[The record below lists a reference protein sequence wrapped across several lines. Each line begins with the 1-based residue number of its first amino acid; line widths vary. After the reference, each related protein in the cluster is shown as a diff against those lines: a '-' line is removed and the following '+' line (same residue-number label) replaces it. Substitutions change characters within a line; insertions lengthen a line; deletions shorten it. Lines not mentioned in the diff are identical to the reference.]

1 MAGIEGGGCVVI
13 AKVPLVGS
21 AVGAKIVE
29 VYCERI
35 AAGEGIGEEGTC
47 DSREGI
53 DGDVIGL
60 SHRVITATLTEC
72 Y

>member
-21 AVGAKIVE
+21 AVGAKVVE
-29 VYCERI
+29 VY
-35 AAGEGIGEEGTC
+35 GEGITTGERVGEEGTC

-60 SHRVITATLTEC
+60 SHRVITTALTEC